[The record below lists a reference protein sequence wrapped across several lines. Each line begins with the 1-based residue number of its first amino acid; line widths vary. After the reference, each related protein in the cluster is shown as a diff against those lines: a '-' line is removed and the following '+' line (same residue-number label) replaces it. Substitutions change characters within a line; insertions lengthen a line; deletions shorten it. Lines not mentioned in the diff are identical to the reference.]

1 MNKCFFTKLTGTA
14 NNNELPVLGHI
25 SLKFSKGNTE
35 GGMYLQTTEA
45 ISVKN
50 FNNEQVEYLY
60 TNGESIGPTYTS
72 KVGYAQ
78 AVRVSTSTG
87 AHVLI
92 PKDKIVCIG
101 GYKKPIDIDLLKYLP
116 NVKSIKGAYYGVL
129 DSIEGKNIS
138 EIAFEDSAELEGNVN
153 DTNFY
158 SGLTELIMEECSS
171 ITGSISKF
179 KFITTLTTLCLRGTQ
194 ITGTWEEFV
203 AGQVSAGRNSC
214 SKLAISN
221 VNNGKVTFDGKVNT
235 SGNLSWSQNASN
247 NNYIDVTIGTK
258 KITIDSSGNKIS

>member
-1 MNKCFFTKLTGTA
+1 MNKCFLTRLMGNV

-25 SLKFSKGNTE
+25 NLKFSKGNTTD
-35 GGMYLQTTEA
+35 GMYLQTTEA
-45 ISVKN
+45 LSVKS
-50 FNNEQVEYLY
+50 FINEQVEYLY
-60 TNGESIGPTYTS
+60 TDGQSIGTTYTS
-72 KVGYAQ
+72 KVNYPQ
-78 AVRVSTSTG
+78 AVIVSTSTG
-87 AHVLI
+87 AHILI

-116 NVKSIKGAYYGVL
+116 HIKSIKGAYYGVL
-129 DSIEGKNIS
+129 NSIDIKNIS
-138 EIAFEDSAELEGNVN
+138 TISFEYSGKLEGNVN
-153 DTNFY
+153 DINFS
-158 SGLTELIMEECSS
+158 SGLTSLNMEECRL

-179 KFITTLTTLCLRGTQ
+179 KSMTTLTALQLRGTQ

-214 SKLAISN
+214 NNLVISN

-235 SGNLSWSQNASN
+235 QGSLSWSQNPSN

-258 KITIDSSGNKIS
+258 KITIDSSGRKIS